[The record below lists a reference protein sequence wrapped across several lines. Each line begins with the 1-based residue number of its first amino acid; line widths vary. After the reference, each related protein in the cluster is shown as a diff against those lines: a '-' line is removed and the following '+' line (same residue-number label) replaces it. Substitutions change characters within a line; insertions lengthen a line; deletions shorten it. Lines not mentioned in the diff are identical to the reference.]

1 MEEQS
6 NCHYEGTEYIEVK
19 FILIGVFAS
28 GLALISFL
36 LNAFL
41 VLVFALNPK
50 LGRSPLFYF
59 GVLAILD
66 LALAML
72 YIALMAVPAYMDKFK
87 LLWLYHLFVSYL
99 RPMLTL
105 SNFAVFASVLMILLA
120 TTERLLL
127 TFEGKQIKKARKI
140 LERNRR
146 QVTLFVISIAFTY
159 KLCTYFEIELIE
171 NKDCEGFE
179 QFEVISAVHA
189 YNPNPL
195 FRLFGA
201 DKYRFWMMFV
211 IRNLVDHIFPFFILV
226 ILNFHIVRALR
237 RESKRVIN
245 HQNNF
250 NRNCSQHSN
259 FCSSCLLCNNNIQ
272 QNSLILNGYEKEN
285 NNASF
290 RSIRES
296 LKNKSWLRNKNK
308 KMINI
313 NKIEDQTQKKNLRA
327 ATRALISVV
336 SMYLMSKVLQVAV
349 TFFETFSPER
359 LTEEEFRPIYSYAND
374 IIPILTLLSSTLRF
388 PIYCVCNKPMLIATR

>member
-1 MEEQS
+1 MESSTINQTKILLNISENYSNDKNHSLIMEEQ
-6 NCHYEGTEYIEVK
+6 
-19 FILIGVFAS
+19 
-28 GLALISFL
+28 
-36 LNAFL
+36 
-41 VLVFALNPK
+41 
-50 LGRSPLFYF
+50 
-59 GVLAILD
+59 
-66 LALAML
+66 
-72 YIALMAVPAYMDKFK
+72 MDKFK

-146 QVTLFVISIAFTY
+146 QVTLFVISIAFAY

-211 IRNLVDHIFPFFILV
+211 IRNL
-226 ILNFHIVRALR
+226 
-237 RESKRVIN
+237 
-245 HQNNF
+245 
-250 NRNCSQHSN
+250 
-259 FCSSCLLCNNNIQ
+259 
-272 QNSLILNGYEKEN
+272 
-285 NNASF
+285 
-290 RSIRES
+290 
-296 LKNKSWLRNKNK
+296 
-308 KMINI
+308 NI

-388 PIYCVCNKPMLIATR
+388 PIYCVCNKPMLIATRVSSIYILI

>member
-6 NCHYEGTEYIEVK
+6 TYNCHYEGTEYIEVK

-99 RPMLTL
+99 RPMLTF

-146 QVTLFVISIAFTY
+146 QVTLF
-159 KLCTYFEIELIE
+159 
-171 NKDCEGFE
+171 
-179 QFEVISAVHA
+179 
-189 YNPNPL
+189 
-195 FRLFGA
+195 
-201 DKYRFWMMFV
+201 
-211 IRNLVDHIFPFFILV
+211 
-226 ILNFHIVRALR
+226 
-237 RESKRVIN
+237 
-245 HQNNF
+245 
-250 NRNCSQHSN
+250 
-259 FCSSCLLCNNNIQ
+259 
-272 QNSLILNGYEKEN
+272 
-285 NNASF
+285 
-290 RSIRES
+290 
-296 LKNKSWLRNKNK
+296 
-308 KMINI
+308 NI